1 MPLHQYLGEPRCRI
15 RCVIVTNGINQVAP
29 LFVIVY
35 SMRIEIEGGLA
46 NHSSVSTR
54 LGIKLIIYGLHLYLL
69 PPQQYGVILH
79 LLDQAQGE
87 G

>member
-1 MPLHQYLGEPRCRI
+1 
-15 RCVIVTNGINQVAP
+15 
-29 LFVIVY
+29 
-35 SMRIEIEGGLA
+35 MRIEIEGGLA